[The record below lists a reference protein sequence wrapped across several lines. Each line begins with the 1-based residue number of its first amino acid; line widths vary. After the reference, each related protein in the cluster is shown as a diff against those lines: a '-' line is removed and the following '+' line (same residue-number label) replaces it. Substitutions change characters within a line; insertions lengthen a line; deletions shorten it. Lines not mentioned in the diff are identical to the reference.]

1 MSKLSFKPIK
11 KNYRLCSLK
20 QFVGNGKLQIDE
32 NTIQFSSKSVEVLV
46 EKENGEKYKL
56 FCDTFVSNGI
66 KTEYIN
72 EEFLL
77 YEELI
82 FELNVPT
89 YKTNCCVYYLNE
101 NLVIT
106 FDKNAFDLGED
117 YYDFFPIVY
126 PDDIRFQNENF
137 LILCSVSD
145 YISSFGSFY
154 QNKKGQLHK
163 EVVLSI

>member
-20 QFVGNGKLQIDE
+20 QFVGNGKLQINE

-89 YKTNCCVYYLNE
+89 YKTNCCVYYL
-101 NLVIT
+101 
-106 FDKNAFDLGED
+106 
-117 YYDFFPIVY
+117 
-126 PDDIRFQNENF
+126 
-137 LILCSVSD
+137 VSP
-145 YISSFGSFY
+145 
-154 QNKKGQLHK
+154 
-163 EVVLSI
+163 

>member
-20 QFVGNGKLQIDE
+20 QFVGNGKLQINE

-46 EKENGEKYKL
+46 EKENGEKYRL

-101 NLVIT
+101 
-106 FDKNAFDLGED
+106 ADLNYGMSLFESVAIP
-117 YYDFFPIVY
+117 FHKTEIN
-126 PDDIRFQNENF
+126 NEIYICKFYNI
-137 LILCSVSD
+137 LI
-145 YISSFGSFY
+145 YI
-154 QNKKGQLHK
+154 QKRT
-163 EVVLSI
+163 